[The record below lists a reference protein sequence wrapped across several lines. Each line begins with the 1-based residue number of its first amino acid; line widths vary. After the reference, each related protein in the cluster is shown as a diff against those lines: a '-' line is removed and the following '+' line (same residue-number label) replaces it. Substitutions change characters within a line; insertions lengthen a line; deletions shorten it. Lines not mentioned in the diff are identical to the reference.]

1 MKKNIIVAC
10 ALVTFGVSFAQVGVN
25 TTNPQGVFHVDG
37 AKDNN
42 ATGSPTAAQQLN
54 DLVVTSAGNVG
65 VGTTVPTAKMEI
77 NSGTANTSGLKL
89 TNLTSASPIS
99 AGQTIGVDASGNVV
113 TLPNPTAVGVTT
125 AEVASTTITAT
136 SDFDVNDSSDTM
148 VTGTSQTVNIP
159 TGGKALFINFML
171 GIDFTTTT
179 GTGAGY
185 FRAMLFIDGV
195 ATNTYL
201 IVQEPVGSAAATG
214 GQQLSYTL
222 NTVKFLTAG
231 THTLDIRMRRTA
243 NNGTAAG
250 TVTGCRPISMSFN
263 ASYLN

>member
-1 MKKNIIVAC
+1 MKKK
-10 ALVTFGVSFAQVGVN
+10 VTLLCSLIAFGVSFAQVGIN
-25 TTNPQGVFHVDG
+25 TSNPQGAFHVDG

-42 ATGSPTAAQQLN
+42 STGAPTAAQQLN
-54 DLVVTSAGNVG
+54 DLIVTNAGNIG
-65 VGTTVPTAKMEI
+65 IGTTTPTSKMEI

-89 TNLTSASPIS
+89 TNLTSTSPIS

-113 TLPNPTAVGVTT
+113 TLPNPTAVGVTPY
-125 AEVASTTITAT
+125 EVASTTGA
-136 SDFDVNDSSDTM
+136 DFNVDDSSDTL
-148 VTGTSQTVNIP
+148 VSGTTQTINIP

-171 GIDFTTTT
+171 GIDFTTVT

-201 IVQEPVGSAAATG
+201 IIQEPVGSASATG

-231 THTLDIRMRRTA
+231 NHTLDIRMRRTA

>member
-1 MKKNIIVAC
+1 MKKK
-10 ALVTFGVSFAQVGVN
+10 VTLLCSLIAFGVSFAQVGIN
-25 TTNPQGVFHVDG
+25 TSNPQGAFHIDG

-42 ATGSPTAAQQLN
+42 STGAPTAAQQLN
-54 DLVVTSAGNVG
+54 DLIVTSAGNVG
-65 VGTTVPTAKMEI
+65 VGTTAPTSKVEI

-113 TLPNPTAVGVTT
+113 TLPNPTAVGVTPY
-125 AEVASTTITAT
+125 EVASTTGA
-136 SDFDVNDSSDTM
+136 DFNVDDSSDTL
-148 VTGTSQTVNIP
+148 VSGTTQTINIP

-171 GIDFTTTT
+171 GIDFTTVT

-201 IVQEPVGSAAATG
+201 IIQEPVGSASASG

-231 THTLDIRMRRTA
+231 NHTLDIRMRRTA

>member
-1 MKKNIIVAC
+1 MKKK
-10 ALVTFGVSFAQVGVN
+10 VTLLCSLIAFGVSFAQVGIN
-25 TTNPQGVFHVDG
+25 TSNPQGAFHIDG

-42 ATGSPTAAQQLN
+42 STGAPTAAQQLN
-54 DLVVTSAGNVG
+54 DLIVTNAGNIG
-65 VGTTVPTAKMEI
+65 IGTTTPTSKMEI

-113 TLPNPTAVGVTT
+113 TLPNPTAVGVTPY
-125 AEVASTTITAT
+125 EVASTTGA
-136 SDFDVNDSSDTM
+136 DFNVDDSSDTL
-148 VTGTSQTVNIP
+148 VSGTTQTINIP

-171 GIDFTTTT
+171 GIDFTTVT

-201 IVQEPVGSAAATG
+201 IIQEPVGSAGATG

-231 THTLDIRMRRTA
+231 NHTLDIRMRRTA

>member
-1 MKKNIIVAC
+1 MKKNLLLSVCLISVFWAK
-10 ALVTFGVSFAQVGVN
+10 SQVGIN
-25 TTNPQGVFHVDG
+25 TTNPQGVFHVDAG
-37 AKDNN
+37 KDNPVTGAPN
-42 ATGSPTAAQQLN
+42 ASQQLN
-54 DLVVTSAGNVG
+54 DFVVTSTGNVG
-65 VGTTVPTAKMEI
+65 IGTTTPAAKMEI
-77 NSGTANTSGLKL
+77 NSGIANTSGLRL
-89 TNLTSASPIS
+89 TNLTSATPIS
-99 AGQTIGVDASGNVV
+99 AGQTIGVDANGNVV

-125 AEVASTTITAT
+125 AEVDSSTGA
-136 SDFDVNDSSDTM
+136 DFNVDDSSDTM
-148 VTGTSQTVNIP
+148 VSGTSQTLTIP
-159 TGGKALFINFML
+159 TGGKAVFINFML

-222 NTVKFLTAG
+222 NTVKFLQAG
-231 THTLDIRMRRTA
+231 NHTLDIRMRRTA
-243 NNGTAAG
+243 NNGTTAG

>member
-1 MKKNIIVAC
+1 MKQKIILICSLVASGIS
-10 ALVTFGVSFAQVGVN
+10 LAQVGIN
-25 TTNPQGVFHVDG
+25 TSNPQGTFHVDG

-42 ATGSPTAAQQLN
+42 NSGAPTAAQQAN
-54 DLVVTSAGNVG
+54 DVIITNTGNLG
-65 VGTTVPTAKMEI
+65 IGTTTPTAKVEI
-77 NSGTANTSGLKL
+77 NSGTANTSGLKF
-89 TNLTSASPIS
+89 TNLTSTTPIS
-99 AGQTIGVDASGNVV
+99 SGQTIGVDASGNVI
-113 TLPNPTAVGVTT
+113 TLPNPTAVSVTPY
-125 AEVASTTITAT
+125 EVASSTGA
-136 SDFDVNDSSDTM
+136 DFNVNDSSDTL
-148 VTGTSQTVNIP
+148 VSGTTQTVTIP

-171 GIDFTTTT
+171 GIDFTTLD

-201 IVQEPVGSAAATG
+201 IVQEPVGSTSATG

-231 THTLDIRMRRTA
+231 NHTLDIRMRRTA